1 MRKPG
6 LLQKL
11 ILSYVIFVIVLA
23 GITLV
28 LFMVSSRVST
38 LSTRIYLVDYKKK
51 EITDKLIANLISIEE
66 TGKQYMLLQND
77 SYRVILEQQEAD
89 IAQAW
94 ENLSARGMY
103 YDEPERNMVENG
115 KGLWM
120 AYVSRFHSQLR
131 ELPGRPEAL
140 EQVFDRNSREIDGVV
155 AVARYINREAIDR
168 LRNHIAY
175 LKDLGDEI
183 MAWTWWALAVGL
195 SIGLIVPVLIYMS
208 VTRDLKRIRGG
219 IRHVAEGDFA
229 YRINLEST
237 DELGMLAEAFNN
249 MALRLKE
256 LDDMK
261 SEFVSVVS
269 HELKTPLTSMKE
281 AASLLLEGL
290 AGALTDKQRRLVEIM
305 AQGIRRLLNTVS
317 ELLDMSRIEGGLV
330 VLNREAHDM
339 NAVVSSFISE
349 IKPVADAG
357 NIGIAVK
364 YAPESCMVMVD
375 RNKILQVLTNLTHN
389 AIKYSPEGAMVE
401 IRVRNTDGNIITE
414 VEDHGKGI
422 PEEDLPRIFEKFYQ
436 ARYTRGHGGIGLGLA
451 ISRGIVDAH
460 GGKMYAHS
468 QVGQGSVFAFHLP
481 CAHGHG
487 ALPGVC
493 EGPALDEDQRR

>member
-11 ILSYVIFVIVLA
+11 ILSYAIFVVVLA

-28 LFMVSSRVST
+28 LFVVSSRVST
-38 LSTRIYLVDYKKK
+38 LSTKIYLVDYKKK

-77 SYRVILEQQEAD
+77 SYRVILEQQEMD
-89 IAQAW
+89 ISQAW
-94 ENLSARGMY
+94 ENLSAKGMY

-120 AYVSRFHSQLR
+120 AYVSRFHSQLK
-131 ELPGRPEAL
+131 ELPGKPEAL

-195 SIGLIVPVLIYMS
+195 SIGLIVPVLIYLS

-237 DELGMLAEAFNN
+237 DELGMLADAFNN

-330 VLNREAHDM
+330 VLNREPHDM

-357 NIGIAVK
+357 SIGIAVK

-389 AIKYSPEGAMVE
+389 AIKYSPEGATVE

-460 GGKMYAHS
+460 GGKMYARSH
-468 QVGQGSVFAFHLP
+468 VGQGSVFAFHLP
-481 CAHGHG
+481 CAHGHD

-493 EGPALDEDQRR
+493 EGPALDEDRRR